1 MISVIIPIYNAEKYL
16 RRCLD
21 SVLNQT
27 YSDWECVM
35 VDDGSKDSSG
45 KICDEYAAKD
55 PRFKV
60 IHQRNGGVS
69 AARNA
74 ALAVVIGEWVT
85 FSDSDDELTPN
96 ALSDFAEATNRYP
109 NAKILRGGHR
119 TLTARGRSKD
129 RAPQEWLC
137 TNNHSEALRIA
148 EDTFCS
154 GFMWST
160 CFHRDILQ
168 GETFENDI
176 TWCEDHIFT
185 YRCMLKAKE
194 IAFVPSTVYIY
205 YLDDTYP
212 LGFGKGLSFKPIDF
226 NMAMRSAEEQR
237 KVKLA
242 LAGTDSSL
250 QRQIEA
256 QYRGTVNL
264 AFYYAHSQYSLF
276 KVIGLSKSY
285 DFVTTK
291 QVLRSWLG
299 YHKTKLVHQIKIIL
313 KLY

>member
-1 MISVIIPIYNAEKYL
+1 MISIIIPVYNAEKHL

-27 YSDWECVM
+27 FLDWECVM
-35 VDDGSKDSSG
+35 IDDGSKDSSG
-45 KICDEYAAKD
+45 RICDEYVAND
-55 PRFKV
+55 SRFKV
-60 IHQRNGGVS
+60 LHKKNGGVS

-74 ALAVVIGEWVT
+74 GLAIVRGEWIT

-96 ALSDFAEATNRYP
+96 ALSDFAEAATRYP
-109 NAKILRGGHR
+109 NARILRGGHR
-119 TLTARGRSKD
+119 TVTARGKSKD
-129 RAPQEWLC
+129 RASKEWLC
-137 TNNHSEALRIA
+137 TNDHIEALRIS
-148 EDTFCS
+148 EEIFCS

-160 CFHRDILQ
+160 CFHQDVLK
-168 GETFENDI
+168 GATFENDI

-194 IAFVPSTVYIY
+194 IAFVPSVVYIY

-212 LGFGKGLSFKPIDF
+212 LGFGKGLSFKPIEF
-226 NMAMRSAEEQR
+226 NMAVRSAEEQK

-242 LAGTDSSL
+242 LAGEDKAL
-250 QRQIEA
+250 QQQVEA
-256 QYRGTVNL
+256 QYRGTIYL

-276 KVIGLSKSY
+276 KVIRLSKDY

-291 QVLRSWLG
+291 QVMRSWLG
-299 YHKTKLVHQIKIIL
+299 YHKTKLFHQIKIL
-313 KLY
+313 FKLY